1 MARPGRT
8 LNRGM
13 AALVVKRA
21 LLIAYH
27 FPPIKVSSGIQRTLR
42 FAQYLPEFGW
52 ESAVLAPH
60 PRAYEST
67 SEEDMASIAHIPVRR
82 AFAFDSARHLAF
94 MGRYPR
100 VLALPDRWV
109 SWWLGAV
116 PEGLM
121 MIRHFKPQLI
131 WSTYPIATA
140 HLIGLTLHRLTG
152 IPWIADLR
160 DPMAQDGYPTD
171 PKTWRAYDRIEK
183 LVVRHATAVTFT
195 TPGTLRDYTQRYP
208 LRAGKFTLIENG
220 YDENVFAAAEAA
232 SDRTK
237 PRGEGPFVLLHSGVI
252 YPSERDPRQFFA
264 ALARLQA
271 ENVISPAVLQVVLR
285 ATGHDSYLLELIHA
299 VGLQSIVRVEPA
311 ISYIDALTEM
321 LTADALLILQAA
333 NCNDQIPAKLY
344 EYLRARRPVLA
355 LTDPAG
361 DTAKALAAAGIDTI
375 AALDSEA
382 AIYTALRRFVL
393 LLRGQNAPIACEA
406 AIATAS
412 RKGRTAELAQLM
424 NRLVETGQ

>member
-1 MARPGRT
+1 
-8 LNRGM
+8 M

-52 ESAVLAPH
+52 ETAVLAPH
-60 PRAYEST
+60 PRVYEFT
-67 SEEDMASIAHIPVRR
+67 SKEDLGSIAHIPVRR
-82 AFAFDSARHLAF
+82 AFALDSARHLAF
-94 MGRYPR
+94 MGHYPG

-116 PEGLM
+116 PAGLM
-121 MIRHFKPQLI
+121 MIRQFKPQVI

-171 PKTWRAYDRIEK
+171 PRTWRVYDRIEK
-183 LVVRHATAVTFT
+183 QIARHATAVTFT

-208 LRAGKFTLIENG
+208 QNAGKFSLIENG
-220 YDENVFAAAEAA
+220 YDENAFAVAEAV
-232 SDRTK
+232 SDGTK
-237 PRGEGPFVLLHSGVI
+237 ARSDGPFVLLHSGVI

-264 ALARLQA
+264 ALARLHA
-271 ENVISPAVLQVVLR
+271 ENVISPAALRVVLR
-285 ATGHDSYLLELIHA
+285 ATGHDSFLRELIHA
-299 VGLQSIVRVEPA
+299 AGLQSIVMLEPA
-311 ISYIDALTEM
+311 ISYVDALIEM
-321 LTADALLILQAA
+321 LTTDALLILQAA

-361 DTAKALAAAGIDTI
+361 DTARALAVAGIDTI
-375 AALDSEA
+375 AALDSEP
-382 AIYTALRRFVL
+382 AIYTALRRFL
-393 LLRGQNAPIACEA
+393 LLLKSQNAPIAGEA
-406 AIATAS
+406 VIAAAS

-424 NRLVETGQ
+424 NRLVETGE